1 MPAGNEPD
9 VFFVC
14 TRQFKFQEK
23 LEAFLVA
30 FQELNLELNQTWYF
44 VCTRKFKLTSW
55 AFPEGLLLQVLEPSP
70 SGQGSN
76 LDQILK
82 LWNQDTNLLWT
93 RNDKLEDFCTD
104 EDLTQIWNW
113 HGSQLEFP
121 GAYKKLRLLHFLPC
135 TDAVDWALDSVQIS
149 SSLTERAQQG
159 AGERYPGH
167 IWDHP
172 GLHWHR
178 WDQPFGH
185 HVHHAIPHHLRRH
198 RILIL
203 RSMHAVWPQ
212 SGIM

>member
-82 LWNQDTNLLWT
+82 LWNQDTNLSWT

-104 EDLTQIWNW
+104 GLQDLTQIWNW
-113 HGSQLEFP
+113 YATRNVARNHQWLF
-121 GAYKKLRLLHFLPC
+121 
-135 TDAVDWALDSVQIS
+135 QIS
-149 SSLTERAQQG
+149 MKLPLAKIELGPIYDRLMNWNWTELETKNVSI
-159 AGERYPGH
+159 ERCNPN
-167 IWDHP
+167 
-172 GLHWHR
+172 
-178 WDQPFGH
+178 
-185 HVHHAIPHHLRRH
+185 
-198 RILIL
+198 
-203 RSMHAVWPQ
+203 
-212 SGIM
+212 